1 MHSRPLSRAET
12 NNSANSRK
20 EEDVMKY
27 RDVSLGRIEAVLNK
41 LGGTEGLEKFL
52 AGKTILVPNPRLK
65 VWQNIEIERWRG
77 KEYYLTALKAG
88 NAQISEGAKQIIE
101 EINFKRKEEVEE
113 IDLVKMTVGQLGFRE
128 SARFKDICQRARKL
142 GLELCPPQVA
152 LELCLQ
158 ENGFDTIYI
167 GMRPIVVKS
176 NDLLIFCISYIE
188 SESGQDFWFQS
199 SWAADHSHFQESDE
213 WIFAL
218 PAV

>member
-1 MHSRPLSRAET
+1 
-12 NNSANSRK
+12 
-20 EEDVMKY
+20 MKY

-41 LGGTEGLEKFL
+41 LGGLEGLGKFL
-52 AGKTILVPNPRLK
+52 AGETILVPNPRLK
-65 VWQNIEIERWRG
+65 VWQSIEIEGWRG

-88 NAQISEGAKQIIE
+88 NTKISEGAKQIIE
-101 EINFKRKEEVEE
+101 EINLKRKKEVEE
-113 IDLVKMTVGQLGFRE
+113 IDLVKMTVGQLGFKE
-128 SARFKDICQRARKL
+128 SARFKDICQCARKL

-152 LELCLQ
+152 IELCLQ
-158 ENGFDTIYI
+158 ENGFNTIYI
-167 GMRPIVVKS
+167 GMRPIVVES

-188 SESGQDFWFQS
+188 SESGQDFWLQS